1 MDYYPYDISRHI
13 RCNFLVFHKILDTRW
28 ISQGMLLHRW
38 LSLDLFLF
46 MGDLFS
52 PQTVCLSFTFPRSLS
67 HLVSL
72 HWSSNEWKVPWY
84 PTSSPLTGQEKKTM
98 EYPSKDRDYG
108 NEMQLMGLLKNSG
121 ISWLVNKRNTI
132 KNMKTSSKE
141 ESLAIQQLQRWNR
154 FHLAA
159 VPA

>member
-1 MDYYPYDISRHI
+1 MDFPRNAVTPVAKPGSLSVHGRSLQSTDGLPFIHFPKIS
-13 RCNFLVFHKILDTRW
+13 
-28 ISQGMLLHRW
+28 
-38 LSLDLFLF
+38 
-46 MGDLFS
+46 FS
-52 PQTVCLSFTFPRSLS
+52 PSV
-67 HLVSL
+67 
-72 HWSSNEWKVPWY
+72 NEWKVPWY

-141 ESLAIQQLQRWNR
+141 ESLD
-154 FHLAA
+154 F
-159 VPA
+159 PARNNEDNESCKTWYMHVLWP